1 MQRKNLFD
9 GDSYK
14 AQFALITYRWL
25 MSHRWVSYA
34 DIMADYIGVTTKELP
49 ANLSNC
55 DGYGE
60 LKKVVGT
67 LKKAIADKLE
77 KDVGECFE
85 EEGNN
90 RNKRFRY
97 VGKDDDPLADM
108 RNAKVIN
115 NLRQYWKFCQDSA
128 GFFPKSW
135 LEYFFHDCQDLL
147 DMKAKRQKG
156 EQVISSS
163 LDRILTN
170 IEYLPQLY
178 EAITNKTV
186 MEIEYKPYDE
196 EQVTLLF
203 HPHYLKE
210 YNGRWHL
217 FGHAEGRVPEFGYNI
232 ALDRIQEKPRERSK
246 VEYVPAPNHFYDVFQ
261 GYRWCES
268 HERFPEQRTH
278 RYTRTQTLYI

>member
-1 MQRKNLFD
+1 MHRKNLFD

-25 MSHRWVSYA
+25 TSRRWVSYA

-77 KDVGECFE
+77 KDVSECFE

-147 DMKAKRQKG
+147 DIKAKRQKG

-178 EAITNKTV
+178 EAITNKT
-186 MEIEYKPYDE
+186 
-196 EQVTLLF
+196 
-203 HPHYLKE
+203 
-210 YNGRWHL
+210 
-217 FGHAEGRVPEFGYNI
+217 
-232 ALDRIQEKPRERSK
+232 
-246 VEYVPAPNHFYDVFQ
+246 
-261 GYRWCES
+261 
-268 HERFPEQRTH
+268 
-278 RYTRTQTLYI
+278 

>member
-196 EQVTLLF
+196 EQL
-203 HPHYLKE
+203 E
-210 YNGRWHL
+210 
-217 FGHAEGRVPEFGYNI
+217 RVQWTMAFI
-232 ALDRIQEKPRERSK
+232 RSC
-246 VEYVPAPNHFYDVFQ
+246 
-261 GYRWCES
+261 R
-268 HERFPEQRTH
+268 R
-278 RYTRTQTLYI
+278 

>member
-90 RNKRFRY
+90 RNKRFDTLVRMMIHLQTC
-97 VGKDDDPLADM
+97 VMPRSSIIFVSTGSFA
-108 RNAKVIN
+108 RT
-115 NLRQYWKFCQDSA
+115 
-128 GFFPKSW
+128 
-135 LEYFFHDCQDLL
+135 LL
-147 DMKAKRQKG
+147 D
-156 EQVISSS
+156 SS
-163 LDRILTN
+163 LNRGWSTSSMIVRICST
-170 IEYLPQLY
+170 
-178 EAITNKTV
+178 
-186 MEIEYKPYDE
+186 
-196 EQVTLLF
+196 
-203 HPHYLKE
+203 
-210 YNGRWHL
+210 
-217 FGHAEGRVPEFGYNI
+217 
-232 ALDRIQEKPRERSK
+232 
-246 VEYVPAPNHFYDVFQ
+246 
-261 GYRWCES
+261 
-268 HERFPEQRTH
+268 
-278 RYTRTQTLYI
+278 